1 MMARPRITRFGPL
14 GGITVVICLTQLAD
28 SNAVA
33 QSLVDISGGPDETGH
48 RYTWT
53 VRNNNDSPIVF
64 VEFPHYGADLFTV
77 PDGWTEEIVHPAT
90 EGPGKEGR
98 CTAAARSA
106 EHAIRTGGSAT
117 FSLRLG
123 PYAGTWGVRHGEGDV
138 IIRFADG
145 TQTTARAPAPRMEST
160 FSRYLPLIVV
170 GLVLLV
176 LLVRRSRRLR
186 GRGPSP
192 SGGPEG
198 QSS

>member
-1 MMARPRITRFGPL
+1 MMGEPRNARFRTLDSLTMI
-14 GGITVVICLTQLAD
+14 VCLTQLGILTAEG
-28 SNAVA
+28 
-33 QSLVDISGGPDETGH
+33 QTLVTISGGPDETGH

-53 VRNNNDSPIVF
+53 VRNNKDSAIVF
-64 VEFPHYGADLFTV
+64 VAFPHYGADLFTA
-77 PDGWTEEIVHPAT
+77 PEGWTREIVHPAT

-106 EHAIRTGGSAT
+106 EHAIRPGGSAT

-138 IIRFADG
+138 VIRFADG

-176 LLVRRSRRLR
+176 LLFRRSRRLR
-186 GRGPSP
+186 GRRPSAP
-192 SGGPEG
+192 GGPEG
-198 QSS
+198 QSG